1 MERELKITG
10 EGKLSLMPDI
20 AVINLPVVGEAS
32 GYEQAVNLLNKEVS
46 LVHEILKKN
55 GIEKSKLKTTDFRVY
70 ENWKPA
76 DKKNERIF
84 LGFKATHDLQLEL
97 PLDNR
102 LINAVLSDLTQK
114 DAGIS
119 FSIRFDVSKKE
130 SYKKQ
135 LLQNAVADAM
145 ESAQTIADAAGIK
158 LKEIVNINFSFS
170 EIVFHNKN
178 VLYESELN
186 YTLAT
191 MPEFSPDEIDAKKN
205 ITIVWR
211 IE

>member
-20 AVINLPVVGEAS
+20 AVINLPIVGEAS
-32 GYEQAVNLLNKEVS
+32 GYEQSVNLLNKKVS
-46 LVHEILKKN
+46 QVHEILGKN

-114 DAGIS
+114 NAGIS
-119 FSIRFDVSKKE
+119 FSIRFDVSNKE

-135 LLQNAVADAM
+135 LIQNAVADAM

-158 LKEIVNINFSFS
+158 LKEIANINFSFS

-178 VLYESELN
+178 VLYESQLD
-186 YTLAT
+186 YSRAT

-205 ITIVWR
+205 ITMVWR